1 MRLDSARVVK
11 TVALAGLCLSAAST
25 AAAQRAVV
33 EGGGS
38 RVTVA
43 CKADGATVQGLGN
56 TVTLT
61 GACTD
66 VVVEGSNNVVH
77 VATLGRLKVGG
88 MNNKVYWSA
97 GIDGADPRI
106 TKEGIGNTVE
116 KKTPADSDAPAT
128 STRPQTAAPSGGTAS
143 ATASSSTS
151 ATTATAKPGNP
162 TLTVGS
168 GDRKVAMGAAA
179 GSAGVSA
186 KKGDPAP
193 ARPASAASSA
203 SSASSAAS
211 TGTGVPIVV
220 PNNQQVKTMDCGGRA
235 VSVTGNGNRLTL
247 RGVCGPVSV
256 AGNENILEVGATAR
270 IDASGNRNVVRY
282 RDLVDDKAPVVT
294 SGGNGNRVSR
304 VEPQ

>member
-1 MRLDSARVVK
+1 MRLESARVVK
-11 TVALAGLCLSAAST
+11 TVALSALCLSAAAT
-25 AAAQRAVV
+25 ATAQRAVV

-43 CKADGATVQGLGN
+43 CKADGVTVQGMSN

-66 VVVEGSNNVVH
+66 VLVEGSNNTVH
-77 VATLGRLKVGG
+77 VATLGRLKVAG

-97 GIDGADPRI
+97 GIDGAAPRI
-106 TKEGIGNTVE
+106 TKEGLGNTIE

-128 STRPQTAAPSGGTAS
+128 STKPQTAAPAAGTAS

-151 ATTATAKPGNP
+151 SATATAKPGNP

-168 GDRKVAMGAAA
+168 GDKKVAMGAGA
-179 GSAGVSA
+179 GSAGVTA

-193 ARPASAASSA
+193 ARPATASS
-203 SSASSAAS
+203 SRTAS
-211 TGTGVPIVV
+211 TAGSGLPILV
-220 PNNQQVKTMDCGGRA
+220 PNNQQVKTMDCDGRA
-235 VSVTGNGNRLTL
+235 VSVAGNGNRLTL
-247 RGVCGPVSV
+247 RGMCGPVSV
-256 AGNENILEVGATAR
+256 GGNENILDVGATTR
-270 IDASGNRNVVRY
+270 IDTSGNRNVVRY
-282 RDLVDDKAPVVT
+282 RDLVDEKAPVVT
-294 SGGNGNRVSR
+294 SGGSGNRVSR